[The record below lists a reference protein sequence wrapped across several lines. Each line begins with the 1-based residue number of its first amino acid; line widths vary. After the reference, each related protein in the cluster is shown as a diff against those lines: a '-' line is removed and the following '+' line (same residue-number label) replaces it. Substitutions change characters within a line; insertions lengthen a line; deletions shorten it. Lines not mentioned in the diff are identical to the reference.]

1 MVDEPPNAVLLV
13 AFLLPTGVTS
23 VIGLQLSSDA
33 LVIADIVASPD
44 ILASF
49 DVLVRSLYSPGV

>member
-49 DVLVRSLYSPGV
+49 DVLVSSLY